1 MCFSI
6 QYLFQHILFLAYNL
20 YIYTYFFNL
29 ENFFF
34 IQNDK
39 PKNTNSAVIHKQA
52 LYHNTTIS
60 LV

>member
-1 MCFSI
+1 MLIFTFEKSI
-6 QYLFQHILFLAYNL
+6 FL
-20 YIYTYFFNL
+20 IFI
-29 ENFFF
+29 FF
-34 IQNDK
+34 IHNDK

>member
-1 MCFSI
+1 MNTTIHYNNAVSGRNKPT
-6 QYLFQHILFLAYNL
+6 YLVLAA
-20 YIYTYFFNL
+20 IF
-29 ENFFF
+29 FFF
-34 IQNDK
+34 IHNDK